1 MVEMFVVPAKLKL
14 TLPNL
19 NAPYI
24 AGTNLACHTISHH
37 AASHRNVPKLACLTK
52 TCQTPT
58 QHNGPPHT
66 LPAVTY
72 LDAPRLANPVQDIP
86 QLPCHNRPEQNSLR
100 RTPTNPNCHTLPYM
114 ALPELNIINHAVANP
129 NCLAKSH
136 LTAAKLAAPELGT
149 PQLACH
155 S

>member
-1 MVEMFVVPAKLKL
+1 MFVVPAKLKL

-19 NAPYI
+19 DAPYI

-86 QLPCHNRPEQNSLR
+86 QLPYTTIPKSNE
-100 RTPTNPNCHTLPYM
+100 TN
-114 ALPELNIINHAVANP
+114 LNITSRA
-129 NCLAKSH
+129 CLAESH
-136 LTAAKLAAPELGT
+136 LTATRLTAPELACLTRLPLRGT
-149 PQLACH
+149 CRSCRLSLAAIH
-155 S
+155 RYLRYIRQH